1 MTYPHQQPT
10 ATAKLTPR
18 LRPAQGYSPD
28 SIHQAV
34 IQLLDLS
41 GAVSRAREPGEIYHA
56 AAHGL
61 VTALAADRAGVMMF
75 DADDVLRF
83 KAWVGLSEEYRVEV
97 EGRTPW
103 QQGVRGAETIAIVNI
118 TRDPRLAPYQPA
130 FEKEGIRAFALIPLL
145 GNGGLIG
152 TFMLGYNAPHEF
164 SAGELQVAETIA
176 AQVGFAV
183 ERIHAET
190 ALRLNEERLRSTVY
204 QAAVGVTQCGLDLK
218 WLLRND
224 RFCEIVGYTQA
235 ELNEKTFL
243 DITHPDDRQA
253 SLDVIRRLLA
263 GEISSHSIEKRYV
276 RKDGSIIWARLFV
289 SLARDQHNAPQY
301 FISVVE
307 DATERI
313 QVERALRESE
323 QRLKMV
329 QSAAHLGICEWD
341 FSTDKIT
348 YSGEYARLYGLAPDH
363 PLLREELRTFIHPE
377 DQEHVQ
383 AQIRE
388 AHEQTHAWRTEYR
401 VRWRDGTVHW
411 LLSTGTI
418 FVDDSNR
425 PTRSLGVVL
434 DITEGK
440 RAEAALRESEERFRN
455 LADTAPVMIWVAGP
469 DKVLTFFNK
478 TWLAFVGRSMEQEL
492 NNGWTQSVHPDDLDR
507 CFASYSAAFDA
518 RRNFD
523 IEYRLRR
530 ADGEYRWVLCSG
542 IPRFE
547 PGGVFAGYIGS
558 DIDLTEVRRTREEA
572 FERQKLESLGVLTGG
587 IAHDFNNL
595 LGSILAEAELAG
607 TELAAGSS
615 PGEEIQRIKA
625 IAIRAS
631 EIVRELMIYSGQDKA
646 HLEPVDISRL
656 VDEMLQLLK
665 VSVSKRAVV
674 RTDLPK
680 ALPVVLGNAA
690 QIRQVVM
697 NLFINASEAIGEQ
710 DGVISVTT
718 ALVSAR
724 QNRGANGVAAGLPE
738 GDCLRLEVSDTG
750 CGMTPETRAR
760 IFDPFFTTKFAGRGL
775 GLAVVQGIVRAHGGA
790 INVASEP
797 GSTTF
802 QILLP
807 CVGPSADQGRSTAL
821 PASAERVPVA
831 SATLLLVED
840 EETLRSSV
848 SKLLSKRGISVVEA
862 SDGWAAIDLLRSHPR
877 TIDVILLDMTIP
889 GASSHDVL
897 EEARRVRP
905 ATRIILTSAYSQ
917 EMVTASVET
926 PQVRAFIR
934 KPFRLEELM
943 RLLRDILLSAD
954 GA

>member
-1 MTYPHQQPT
+1 
-10 ATAKLTPR
+10 
-18 LRPAQGYSPD
+18 
-28 SIHQAV
+28 
-34 IQLLDLS
+34 
-41 GAVSRAREPGEIYHA
+41 
-56 AAHGL
+56 
-61 VTALAADRAGVMMF
+61 
-75 DADDVLRF
+75 
-83 KAWVGLSEEYRVEV
+83 
-97 EGRTPW
+97 
-103 QQGVRGAETIAIVNI
+103 
-118 TRDPRLAPYQPA
+118 
-130 FEKEGIRAFALIPLL
+130 
-145 GNGGLIG
+145 
-152 TFMLGYNAPHEF
+152 
-164 SAGELQVAETIA
+164 
-176 AQVGFAV
+176 
-183 ERIHAET
+183 
-190 ALRLNEERLRSTVY
+190 
-204 QAAVGVTQCGLDLK
+204 
-218 WLLRND
+218 
-224 RFCEIVGYTQA
+224 
-235 ELNEKTFL
+235 
-243 DITHPDDRQA
+243 
-253 SLDVIRRLLA
+253 
-263 GEISSHSIEKRYV
+263 
-276 RKDGSIIWARLFV
+276 
-289 SLARDQHNAPQY
+289 
-301 FISVVE
+301 
-307 DATERI
+307 
-313 QVERALRESE
+313 
-323 QRLKMV
+323 
-329 QSAAHLGICEWD
+329 
-341 FSTDKIT
+341 
-348 YSGEYARLYGLAPDH
+348 
-363 PLLREELRTFIHPE
+363 
-377 DQEHVQ
+377 
-383 AQIRE
+383 
-388 AHEQTHAWRTEYR
+388 
-401 VRWRDGTVHW
+401 
-411 LLSTGTI
+411 
-418 FVDDSNR
+418 
-425 PTRSLGVVL
+425 
-434 DITEGK
+434 
-440 RAEAALRESEERFRN
+440 
-455 LADTAPVMIWVAGP
+455 MIWVAGP